1 MFLTFEGVDGA
12 GKTTQA
18 HRLRERFERD
28 GREVLVVREPGGTA
42 LGEELRRI
50 LLDPHSGDL
59 APEVELLLFMAAR
72 AQLCRLEL
80 QPALDA
86 GKVVISDR
94 FLWSSVVYQ
103 GIVGGVGID
112 EALAVGRG
120 ATRRLEPDRTFLIDV
135 DPEVPYRGLDDTDR
149 MERRGL
155 EFQLQVRAGFLT
167 LAERFAESIVLIDGS
182 GSVEQVHERVLAALE
197 DCL

>member
-1 MFLTFEGVDGA
+1 MFLTLEGVDGA

-18 HRLRERFERD
+18 RLLREHFERD
-28 GREVLVVREPGGTA
+28 GREVMTVREPGGTD
-42 LGEELRRI
+42 LGEGLRRI
-50 LLDPHSGDL
+50 LLDPQSGDL

-72 AQLCRLEL
+72 AQLCRLKL

-112 EALAVGRG
+112 EALTVGRV
-120 ATRRLEPDRTFLIDV
+120 ATRGLEPDLTFLIDV
-135 DPEVPYRGLDDTDR
+135 DPSAAHARLDDADR
-149 MERRGL
+149 MEQRGL
-155 EFQLQVRAGFLT
+155 EFQRQVRAGFLA
-167 LAERFAESIVLIDGS
+167 LAERFPQSIVLIDGS
-182 GSVEQVHERVLAALE
+182 GSVEQVHERVVAALA
-197 DCL
+197 DGS